1 MLKIDLENKFKAY
14 LQRVELEEQTMPLI
28 QLQETKRAFFGGLA
42 QMFVLFLEIGE
53 LPEENCNA
61 IFDDIESQ
69 ISLFWLEETSK

>member
-1 MLKIDLENKFKAY
+1 MLKIDLENQFKAY
-14 LQRVELEEQTMPLI
+14 LQRVELEEQTMSLI

-61 IFDDIESQ
+61 IFDEIESQ

>member
-1 MLKIDLENKFKAY
+1 MLKIDLENQFKAY
-14 LQRVELEEQTMPLI
+14 LQRVELEEQTMSLI
-28 QLQETKRAFFGGLA
+28 QLQETKRAFFGGLS

>member
-1 MLKIDLENKFKAY
+1 MLKIDLENQFKAY
-14 LQRVELEEQTMPLI
+14 LQRVELEEQTMSLI
-28 QLQETKRAFFGGLA
+28 QLQETKRAFFGGLS

-61 IFDDIESQ
+61 IFDEIESQ

>member
-1 MLKIDLENKFKAY
+1 MLKIDLENQFKAY
-14 LQRVELEEQTMPLI
+14 LQRVELEEQTMSLI

-61 IFDDIESQ
+61 IFDEIESQ
-69 ISLFWLEETSK
+69 ISLFWLEEASK

>member
-1 MLKIDLENKFKAY
+1 MLEIDLKSQFKAY
-14 LQRVELEEQTMPLI
+14 LERVQLEENTMSQI
-28 QLQETKRAFFGGLA
+28 QLQETKRAFFGGLS

-61 IFDDIESQ
+61 IFDEIESQ

>member
-1 MLKIDLENKFKAY
+1 MLEIDLKSQFKAY
-14 LQRVELEEQTMPLI
+14 LERVQLDENTMSQI

-61 IFDDIESQ
+61 IFDEIESQ

>member
-1 MLKIDLENKFKAY
+1 MIKINLENQFQFY
-14 LQRVELEEQTMPLI
+14 LKRVGLDEKTMSEI
-28 QLQETKRAFFGGLA
+28 QLQETKRAFFGGLS

-61 IFDDIESQ
+61 IFDEIESQ

>member
-1 MLKIDLENKFKAY
+1 MLKIDLENQFKAY
-14 LQRVELEEQTMPLI
+14 LQRVELEEQTMSLI

-53 LPEENCNA
+53 LPEENCDI

>member
-1 MLKIDLENKFKAY
+1 MLKIDLENQFKAY
-14 LQRVELEEQTMPLI
+14 LQRVELEEQTMSLI
-28 QLQETKRAFFGGLA
+28 QLQETKRAFFGGLS

-69 ISLFWLEETSK
+69 ISHFWQEETSK

>member
-1 MLKIDLENKFKAY
+1 MLEIDLKSQFKAY
-14 LQRVELEEQTMPLI
+14 LERVQLDEKTMSQI

-42 QMFVLFLEIGE
+42 QMFVLFQEIGE

-61 IFDDIESQ
+61 IFDEIESQ

>member
-14 LQRVELEEQTMPLI
+14 LQRVELEEQTMSLI
-28 QLQETKRAFFGGLA
+28 QLQETKRAFFGGLS

>member
-1 MLKIDLENKFKAY
+1 MLKIDLENQFKAY
-14 LQRVELEEQTMPLI
+14 LERVELDEQTMSQI

-61 IFDDIESQ
+61 IFDEIESQ

>member
-1 MLKIDLENKFKAY
+1 MQKIDLENQFKAY
-14 LQRVELEEQTMPLI
+14 LQRVELEEQTMSLI

-42 QMFVLFLEIGE
+42 QMFCLFLEIGE

-61 IFDDIESQ
+61 IFDEIESQ

>member
-1 MLKIDLENKFKAY
+1 MLKIDLENQFKAY
-14 LQRVELEEQTMPLI
+14 LERVQLDENTMSQI
-28 QLQETKRAFFGGLA
+28 QLQETKRAFFGGLS

-53 LPEENCNA
+53 LPEENCDI

>member
-1 MLKIDLENKFKAY
+1 MLEIDLKSQFKAY
-14 LQRVELEEQTMPLI
+14 LERVQLEEQTMSLI
-28 QLQETKRAFFGGLA
+28 QLQETKRAFFGGLS

-69 ISLFWLEETSK
+69 ISHFWQEETSK